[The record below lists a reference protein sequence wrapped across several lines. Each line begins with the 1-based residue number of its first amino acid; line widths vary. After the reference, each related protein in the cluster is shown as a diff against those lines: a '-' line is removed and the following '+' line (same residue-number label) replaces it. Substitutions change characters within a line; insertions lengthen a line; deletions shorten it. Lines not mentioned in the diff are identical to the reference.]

1 MMRTSLLAVLVAS
14 SSIAAAQP
22 PTTYEFDCDVP
33 PGRASEWTG
42 TVAPI
47 LTGISGHIEL
57 IEPRANERWN
67 PVASVFLVRDDVRVG
82 LQLIVARDAPD
93 SVQIA
98 VLRSNSSGGR
108 EVLGTAA
115 WKANRVP
122 FSMSSTK
129 AGEVTLSVAGKDVS
143 LGVTEFRAEKIALSC
158 SSGQFKFGEV
168 SVESSGD

>member
-1 MMRTSLLAVLVAS
+1 MRTSLLAVLVAS

-22 PTTYEFDCDVP
+22 PPTYEFDCDVP
-33 PGRASEWTG
+33 PGRASEWSG
-42 TVAPI
+42 TVAQL
-47 LTGISGHIEL
+47 LTGVSGHIEL

-67 PVASVFLVRDDVRVG
+67 PIASVFLVRDDARVG
-82 LQLIVARDAPD
+82 LQLFVAKDAPD
-93 SVQIA
+93 SLQIA
-98 VLRSNSSGGR
+98 VLRPKSAGGR
-108 EVLGTAA
+108 EVLGTIT
-115 WKANRVP
+115 WKGNRVP

-143 LGVTEFRAEKIALSC
+143 LGVTEFRAEKISLSC